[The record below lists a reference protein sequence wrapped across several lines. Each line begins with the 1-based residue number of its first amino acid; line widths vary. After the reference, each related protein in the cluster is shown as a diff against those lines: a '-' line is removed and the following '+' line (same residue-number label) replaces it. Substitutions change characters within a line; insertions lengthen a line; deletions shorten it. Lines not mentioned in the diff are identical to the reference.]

1 MQRGKARKLKSK
13 DTYTPLLHGNAI
25 RSALSTASL
34 SRPQVV
40 DGRVTSSPRAFSAKA
55 DQTHETAAATPVLVP
70 CAWVRAPCIEGTA
83 PSAALCEAPTSSAR
97 SAARLGV
104 ITAGQLPAFA
114 ENDRLRGQ
122 CWPASLAV
130 GGSSAHLAGARSTRS
145 WLSSQANRSGGVPEQ
160 SRHAAP
166 AGSCFL
172 DERGHR
178 GACLR
183 QIALN
188 ADMTA
193 LALQHRPQ
201 RSGRSGGI

>member
-1 MQRGKARKLKSK
+1 METSCASHWAGLHLFGLISPLVFLLPVMLQVLTFDPSPVRTAVMDIIIVRPRSEEQRRLQLCAKPPRRPIAAQR
-13 DTYTPLLHGNAI
+13 A
-25 RSALSTASL
+25 SASSLPAS
-34 SRPQVV
+34 
-40 DGRVTSSPRAFSAKA
+40 GAKA
-55 DQTHETAAATPVLVP
+55 AHCQ
-70 CAWVRAPCIEGTA
+70 
-83 PSAALCEAPTSSAR
+83 AL
-97 SAARLGV
+97 
-104 ITAGQLPAFA
+104 A
-114 ENDRLRGQ
+114 EQ
-122 CWPASLAV
+122 CWPASFAA
-130 GGSSAHLAGARSTRS
+130 GGRSAHLAGARSTRS

>member
-1 MQRGKARKLKSK
+1 MLTYEYTKLNFHDRLSSIAARTRAK
-13 DTYTPLLHGNAI
+13 
-25 RSALSTASL
+25 
-34 SRPQVV
+34 RPQL
-40 DGRVTSSPRAFSAKA
+40 RWTCREHRSERPRSKEQHRLQLCAKPPRRPIAAQRASESSLPASGAKA
-55 DQTHETAAATPVLVP
+55 AHFQ
-70 CAWVRAPCIEGTA
+70 
-83 PSAALCEAPTSSAR
+83 AL
-97 SAARLGV
+97 
-104 ITAGQLPAFA
+104 A
-114 ENDRLRGQ
+114 EQ
-122 CWPASLAV
+122 CWPASFAV